1 MKLYY
6 TGHDYR
12 YACEQS
18 LLVLFP
24 TERPEYSEEQVKENA
39 AYLSLHYGK
48 TWVTA
53 SCRIYRDGVFDG
65 SARVRKALL
74 TDELSIHRLLPKIL
88 RLAFYRAAE
97 RCTGK
102 SLAWGALTGV
112 RPAKLATRL
121 LEEGLS
127 AKSAVSRMK
136 KDFFVSPSRAELC
149 VETAKASLAVKRSL
163 EPQDVCLYVGI
174 PFCPTRC
181 AYCSFVSI
189 GVERSHKLLTEY
201 LPALYREIDA
211 TGEAVKK
218 AGLRPV
224 ALYIGGGT
232 PTTLSAPQL
241 AELMERISAAFDLSA
256 IREYTVE
263 AGRPDTITPEKLEAL
278 KLHGCDRVS
287 INPQTMNDS
296 VLEAIGRRHSAAD
309 TLRAYGEACDAGF
322 AAVNMDLIAGL
333 PTDTA
338 ESFAKTLDTVLS
350 LDPENITVHTLSMK
364 KGSHILLEGRAIP
377 GEEEVSA
384 MLDYASE
391 KLYAAGYRPYYLYRQ
406 KYISG
411 GFENIGWCKPGFES
425 VYNLCIMEELCTI
438 LAMGGGGSTKLTNP
452 NTGYIARITDKKYP
466 REYID
471 TIDDAVKAREEI
483 CAFYRREHLLPDNT

>member
-24 TERPEYSEEQVKENA
+24 TERPEYTEECVKENA
-39 AYLSLHYGK
+39 AYLTLHRGS

-53 SCRIYRDGVFDG
+53 TCRVYRDGVFDG
-65 SARVRKALL
+65 SARVRTDAL
-74 TDELSIHRLLPKIL
+74 TDELTIHRLLPKIL

-102 SLAWGALTGV
+102 ALPWGALTGV
-112 RPAKLATRL
+112 RPAKLATRM

-127 AKSAVSRMK
+127 ERAAVSRMR
-136 KDFFVSPSRAELC
+136 KDFFVSRSRASLC
-149 VETAKASLAVKRSL
+149 VETARASLVVKRSL
-163 EPQDVCLYVGI
+163 APEDVCLYVGI

-189 GVERSHKLLTEY
+189 GVEKSHKLLTEY
-201 LPALYREIDA
+201 LPALYKEIDA
-211 TGEAVKK
+211 TAKAVKET
-218 AGLRPV
+218 GLRPV

-241 AELMERISAAFDLSA
+241 CELMERLETAFDLSHL
-256 IREYTVE
+256 REYTVE
-263 AGRPDTITPEKLEAL
+263 AGRPDTITPEKLAVL
-278 KLHGCDRVS
+278 KKYGCDRVS
-287 INPQTMNDS
+287 INPQTMNDG
-296 VLEAIGRRHSAAD
+296 VLEAIGRRHSSAD
-309 TLRAYGEACDAGF
+309 TLRAYGEARDAAF
-322 AAVNMDLIAGL
+322 EAVNMDLIAGL
-333 PTDTA
+333 PTDTP
-338 ESFAKTLDTVLS
+338 ESFARTLDKVLS

-364 KGSHILLEGRAIP
+364 KGSHILLEGRSIP
-377 GEEEVSA
+377 GEDAVGE
-384 MLDYASE
+384 MLDYAEE
-391 KLYAAGYRPYYLYRQ
+391 KLYAAGYIPYYLYRQ

-452 NTGYIARITDKKYP
+452 HTGYIARITDKKYP

-471 TIDDAVKAREEI
+471 TIDEAVEGRNEI
-483 CAFYRREHLLPDNT
+483 CEFYCREHLLPEKT